1 VLRQSQDS
9 HAVRHVHQCACA
21 GDTAPARAA
30 RAAPRPERPRT
41 PPDSPVACP
50 APTASVR
57 RPGDGRRCGAAVCGG
72 GRWVSNR
79 HVTAPR
85 QISCR
90 AWVTWVRIQFP
101 PFRWSRPAACRCC
114 PPVLIL
120 SLPIFEQIGN
130 SCANYKNPKHSET
143 RRTDRPFDPPRA
155 EERRRPRRA
164 RAGRQGEIRREP
176 LGPHPV
182 AQCTCCVV
190 SD

>member
-1 VLRQSQDS
+1 MCSASRKIRTRSVMSIS
-9 HAVRHVHQCACA
+9 
-21 GDTAPARAA
+21 ARAPGTPRGPRRA
-30 RAAPRPERPRT
+30 GRAAPRATQDPPGQSRRVPGSHGER
-41 PPDSPVACP
+41 SP
-50 APTASVR
+50 SWGREEVR
-57 RPGDGRRCGAAVCGG
+57 RRSVWGGALGFKSARHRATSNQLSRLGHVGENPVPAISLEPTRRLSLLSSG
-72 GRWVSNR
+72 
-79 HVTAPR
+79 
-85 QISCR
+85 
-90 AWVTWVRIQFP
+90 
-101 PFRWSRPAACRCC
+101 
-114 PPVLIL
+114 LIL